1 MMTNHSCEDCGEE
14 FKSAQGLSGHR
25 QLTGH
30 GKEKAAIER
39 SDPRKPMLASRPLP
53 VDAIVERMTL
63 PEMPDSANG
72 YREAWVDG
80 FNQGMKFGM
89 YTSVAGVRLAQ
100 ELSAVGNSQALP
112 LIKMAQEMR
121 NAEGKAAEGAVQSLL
136 SQVMPY
142 LEGRFER
149 IEGSMKHAEPN
160 PFQGMMAR
168 TLETLM
174 GKTLGSMGQGGQPQG
189 PANGSAPE
197 LPGVTWHRVSNR
209 VKQHREPES
218 EQEQEAQDG

>member
-1 MMTNHSCEDCGEE
+1 MMTDHVCEDCGEE
-14 FKSAQGLSGHR
+14 FKSVQGLSWRR

-30 GKEKAAIER
+30 GKEKAALDR
-39 SDPRKPMLASRPLP
+39 ADPRKPMPASRPLP
-53 VDAIVERMTL
+53 VDAIVERMSL

-100 ELSAVGNSQALP
+100 E
-112 LIKMAQEMR
+112 MR
-121 NAEGKAAEGAVQSLL
+121 AAEGKAADGAVQSLL

-149 IEGSMKHAEPN
+149 IEGSMKHTEPN

-174 GKTLGSMGQGGQPQG
+174 GKTLSSMGRGGQAQG
-189 PANGSAPE
+189 SPSGSAPE
-197 LPGVTWHRVSNR
+197 LPGVTWHRVPNR
-209 VKQHREPES
+209 LKQQREPES
-218 EQEQEAQDG
+218 EQKQEVQG